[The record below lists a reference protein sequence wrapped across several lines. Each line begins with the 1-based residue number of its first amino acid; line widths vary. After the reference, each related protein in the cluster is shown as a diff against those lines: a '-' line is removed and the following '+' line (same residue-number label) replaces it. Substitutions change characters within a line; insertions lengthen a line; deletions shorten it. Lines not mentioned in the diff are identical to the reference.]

1 MFRLWTV
8 WLTLATIAGTFLSR
22 LLPISMIYE
31 GEFIEGQFLER
42 PNRFL
47 SVVMVGGRMEYAHVP
62 NPGRIQELLFPGVTV
77 VLKKEDNPNR
87 KTRYTLVMVY
97 KNGLLVSLHTTLPN
111 RLAAITIADG
121 LLEEFHGYEVIRREV
136 QYKNSRFDLL
146 LSKDEKLCFVEV
158 KSVSLV
164 KDRTAMF
171 PDAPTLRGTR
181 HVHHLM
187 EAMDDGY
194 EAAILFLI
202 QRHDADKFTTNDATD
217 PEFASALRQ
226 AQSYGVKLCAY
237 TCKVD
242 IGRIE
247 VHRQI
252 EIILTQ

>member
-1 MFRLWTV
+1 
-8 WLTLATIAGTFLSR
+8 
-22 LLPISMIYE
+22 MIYD

-47 SVVMVGGRMEYAHVP
+47 SVVMVSGHKEFAHVP
-62 NPGRIQELLFPGVTV
+62 NPGRMKELLIPGVTV
-77 VLKKEDNPNR
+77 VLKKEDNPDR
-87 KTRYTLVMVY
+87 KTSYTLVMVY
-97 KNGLLVSLHTTLPN
+97 KNGVLVLLHTTLPN
-111 RLAAITIADG
+111 KLAATTIADG
-121 LLEEFHGYEVIRREV
+121 LLEEFRGYEVVRREV

-164 KDRTAMF
+164 KGRTAMF
-171 PDAPTLRGTR
+171 PDAPTLRGTK

-187 EAMDDGY
+187 DAMDDGY

-217 PEFASALRQ
+217 PKFAAALRE
-226 AQSYGVKLCAY
+226 AQNYGVKLCAY

-242 IGRIE
+242 IGRVE

-252 EIILTQ
+252 EIILTE

>member
-1 MFRLWTV
+1 
-8 WLTLATIAGTFLSR
+8 
-22 LLPISMIYE
+22 MIYD

-47 SVVMVGGRMEYAHVP
+47 SVVMVGGRKEFAHVP
-62 NPGRIQELLFPGVTV
+62 NPGRMKELLLQGVTV
-77 VLKKEDNPNR
+77 VLKKEDNPDR
-87 KTRYTLVMVY
+87 KTPYTLVMVY

-111 RLAAITIADG
+111 KLAATAIADG
-121 LLEEFHGYEVIRREV
+121 LLEEFRGYAVVRREV

-146 LSKDEKLCFVEV
+146 LSKGEKLCFVEV

-164 KDRTAMF
+164 KGRTAMF
-171 PDAPTLRGTR
+171 PDAPTLRGTK

-187 EAMDDGY
+187 DAMDDGY

-217 PEFASALRQ
+217 PKFATALRQ
-226 AQSYGVKLCAY
+226 AQSYGVRLCAY

-247 VHRQI
+247 VARPI
-252 EIILTQ
+252 EIILTK